1 MEQKKKE
8 KKATAKPLEAG
19 RSLKHWRISFFMSEC
34 LANPNTSSTGPLVCS
49 QREWKGVVPSVWAN
63 REVWSPSS
71 NKSPKTSL
79 FTVRRLRELKGN
91 SVIWAGFLYTVCYF
105 DIKGQSRRRCSF
117 IILSYNIYLRPP
129 PPHPLLYRAQLP
141 IILLVDSC
149 VFVIKV
155 FQHVRFTFIV
165 NTLDWERGCVWGIT
179 TLIYI
184 SCNAQCL
191 KNEAITILIQ
201 RCFVPFIKKN
211 NTQSFN
217 M

>member
-1 MEQKKKE
+1 M
-8 KKATAKPLEAG
+8 
-19 RSLKHWRISFFMSEC
+19 
-34 LANPNTSSTGPLVCS
+34 
-49 QREWKGVVPSVWAN
+49 
-63 REVWSPSS
+63 
-71 NKSPKTSL
+71 
-79 FTVRRLRELKGN
+79 
-91 SVIWAGFLYTVCYF
+91 
-105 DIKGQSRRRCSF
+105 
-117 IILSYNIYLRPP
+117 LSYNIYLRPP
-129 PPHPLLYRAQLP
+129 PPHPSLYRAQLP

-165 NTLDWERGCVWGIT
+165 NTVDWERGCVWGIT